1 MTDRVE
7 NYTLSCPCKGIVIE
21 GDLVKVH
28 GEQPN
33 GQVGPPPVG
42 GYIGCPCGCLHRVQD
57 VDEGARL
64 VVVVALSHDEQL
76 DVYADM
82 GLDMVKVGCPHCD
95 AVHAAEVPDGL
106 EPVGLVLECFD
117 CHKALAVVERD
128 GRELLTRALTD
139 DEVAAIAAQR
149 VRASRARAFG
159 GWASGA
165 GAAKGSTPF
174 GTDPFNPFGPG
185 RGSS

>member
-1 MTDRVE
+1 MADRTE

-28 GEQPN
+28 GESTAPK
-33 GQVGPPPVG
+33 VGAYV
-42 GYIGCPCGCLHRVQD
+42 GCPCGCLHRVHA
-57 VDEGARL
+57 VDERARL

-106 EPVGLVLECFD
+106 NPVGLVLECFD
-117 CHKALAVVERD
+117 CHKPIVVVDRTE
-128 GRELLTRALTD
+128 RELHVRALTD
-139 DEVAAIAAQR
+139 AEIATMRAQR
-149 VRASRARAFG
+149 VAESRARAFG

-165 GAAKGSTPF
+165 GAATGSTPF
-174 GTDPFNPFGPG
+174 GTDPFSPFG
-185 RGSS
+185 RR

>member
-1 MTDRVE
+1 MADRTE
-7 NYTLSCPCKGIVIE
+7 NYTLFCPCKGIVIE

-28 GEQPN
+28 GERRESLP
-33 GQVGPPPVG
+33 GPGTFVV
-42 GYIGCPCGCLHRVQD
+42 CPCGCLHRVHE
-57 VDEGARL
+57 VDERARL

-95 AVHAAEVPDGL
+95 AVHTAEVPDGL
-106 EPVGLVLECFD
+106 NPVGLILECFD
-117 CHKALAVVERD
+117 CHKALTVVERD

-139 DEVAAIAAQR
+139 DEVAAMAAR
-149 VRASRARAFG
+149 VVAESRARAFG

-165 GAAKGSTPF
+165 GAATGSTPF
-174 GTDPFNPFGPG
+174 GADPFHPFG
-185 RGSS
+185 GSS

>member
-28 GEQPN
+28 GERHESLP
-33 GQVGPPPVG
+33 GPGTFVA
-42 GYIGCPCGCLHRVQD
+42 CPCGCLHRVHE
-57 VDEGARL
+57 VDERARL

-95 AVHAAEVPDGL
+95 AVHTSEVPDGL
-106 EPVGLVLECFD
+106 NPVGLILECFD
-117 CHKALAVVERD
+117 CHKALTVVERD
-128 GRELLTRALTD
+128 GRELHVRALTD
-139 DEVAAIAAQR
+139 DEIAAMTR
-149 VRASRARAFG
+149 RIVAESRARAFG
-159 GWASGA
+159 GWTSGA
-165 GAAKGSTPF
+165 GAATGATPF
-174 GTDPFNPFGPG
+174 GTDPFNPFG
-185 RGSS
+185 RR